1 MSKRYTLEE
10 CHTALDV
17 HPKTFKRWLKDD
29 HITTETSKADK
40 RIKFLTEE
48 QVKRLAEL
56 HDKPWPPMTS
66 QEAEVIPV
74 AAYKLLIEQVTRA
87 ERQIEQIHA
96 EQVTLQAGMVE
107 LRNQQ
112 ETTASLVTAIQQEQA
127 RSAEAVQYT
136 AQTLREH
143 GDQIGSLKATLEEHQ
158 KQTSAEL
165 HSLTTDGVSTV
176 ARLDT
181 LAAASQ
187 EQLGQFASQIEAI
200 QEEMQRNHRATQE
213 QLEQMQTVLE
223 QKAHELNA
231 AIQSAEQEDAHD
243 VAQLTTTQGHLEQL
257 SARVAS
263 AVSVAEEAKRTT
275 EGDGSRIL
283 AVEQS
288 LNNVG
293 AQLQTQMVTTSTMTE
308 RMTQLET
315 QVAQLQGE
323 TQKVTAEKP
332 ASTRRKTVTRKATE
346 AEPTTEA

>member
-48 QVKRLAEL
+48 QVERLAEL
-56 HDKPWPPMTS
+56 HDKPWPPMAS

-112 ETTASLVTAIQQEQA
+112 ETIASLFAAIQQEQA

-136 AQTLREH
+136 TQTLHEH
-143 GDQIGSLKATLEEHQ
+143 GDQIGSLQATLEEHQ

-176 ARLDT
+176 
-181 LAAASQ
+181 SQ

-231 AIQSAEQEDAHD
+231 AIQSAEQEDARD
-243 VAQLTTTQGHLEQL
+243 VAQLTATQGQQSEHLEQL

-275 EGDGSRIL
+275 KGDGSRIL

-293 AQLQTQMVTTSTMTE
+293 AQLQTQMVTTSTITE

-346 AEPTTEA
+346 VEPTIEA